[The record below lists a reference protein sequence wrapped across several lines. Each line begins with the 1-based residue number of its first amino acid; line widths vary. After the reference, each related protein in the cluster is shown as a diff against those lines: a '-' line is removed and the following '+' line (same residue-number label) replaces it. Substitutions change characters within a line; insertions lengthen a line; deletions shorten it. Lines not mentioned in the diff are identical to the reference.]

1 MGLSAKNLKR
11 RITIQQQ
18 VDTVDAI
25 GQPIDEWVDVDTVSA
40 HILPL
45 SGIESIKAGADVSVS
60 KASIRIRYREDITP
74 AMRVLYGTTVY
85 QINAVLPDAAG
96 RVYVDLLSEVVA

>member
-25 GQPIDEWVDVDTVSA
+25 GQPINEWVDVDTVSA

-45 SGIESIKAGADVSVS
+45 SGIESIKADADVSVS
-60 KASIRIRYREDITP
+60 KASIRIRYRQDITP

-96 RVYVDLLSEVVA
+96 REYVDLLSEVIA